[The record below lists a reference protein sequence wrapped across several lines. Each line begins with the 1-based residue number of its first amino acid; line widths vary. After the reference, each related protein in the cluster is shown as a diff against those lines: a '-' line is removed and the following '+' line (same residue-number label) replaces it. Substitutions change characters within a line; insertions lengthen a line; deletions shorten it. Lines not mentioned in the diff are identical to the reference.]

1 MHIKNKR
8 KGFSLLETVIAFG
21 LFFIMLCAILSTT
34 YTSLAF
40 SNQTV
45 TYAIRMAETRMG
57 IDYIQRQFE
66 SAQRMQTEQISNP
79 SNVTSVSFKRSTSGG
94 YYWTSI
100 AVQNNNSIKI
110 GNATSVISS
119 YGGSKVFMDFYSPAN
134 IHIASNS
141 MDLYSIPNLNT
152 KATEFWRLRM
162 SFMLNAGKPISFST
176 AREVSPY
183 LEKPTITSIASNTYT
198 FNIPIDTEKNASS
211 FTISS
216 RTDNTITSSTGYS
229 TIVSNANQ
237 VSSYLGIPAV
247 IPTTFYGL
255 TYYPSGLTIKWSGY
269 LYTGVGTTTVTP
281 LANAVIYAYNNAGYF
296 YITYTDAS
304 GQFRIPLMDTYGHT
318 TPNSPITFS
327 FNGTFYNGTT
337 FSVNENYAEC
347 FASQ

>member
-162 SFMLNAGKPISFST
+162 SFMLNAGKPISFQQQ
-176 AREVSPY
+176 
-183 LEKPTITSIASNTYT
+183 EKLALTLKSLPLHLLLVILTLSIFQLIQKKMQVVLLYQVELIT
-198 FNIPIDTEKNASS
+198 
-211 FTISS
+211 
-216 RTDNTITSSTGYS
+216 
-229 TIVSNANQ
+229 Q
-237 VSSYLGIPAV
+237 
-247 IPTTFYGL
+247 
-255 TYYPSGLTIKWSGY
+255 
-269 LYTGVGTTTVTP
+269 
-281 LANAVIYAYNNAGYF
+281 
-296 YITYTDAS
+296 
-304 GQFRIPLMDTYGHT
+304 
-318 TPNSPITFS
+318 
-327 FNGTFYNGTT
+327 
-337 FSVNENYAEC
+337 
-347 FASQ
+347 